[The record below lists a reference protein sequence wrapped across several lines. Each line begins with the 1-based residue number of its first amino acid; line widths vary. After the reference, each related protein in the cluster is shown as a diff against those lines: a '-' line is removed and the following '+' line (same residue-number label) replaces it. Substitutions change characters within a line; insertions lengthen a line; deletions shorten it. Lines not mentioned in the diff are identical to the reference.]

1 MGARDAVANP
11 CHAFTSPNSGIIM
24 KIEIWSDIAC
34 PWCYVGK
41 RRFERALMQFEHR
54 DEVEVRWRSFEL
66 DPSAPA
72 SQDETQAALLA
83 RKYRLPLA
91 EAEAMNTRMAGEGAK
106 EGIDF
111 HFERVRAANSFDA
124 HRLLHLAHEHGRQD
138 ALEERLFSAY
148 FTDGALIS
156 EHEVLTGLAVEV
168 GLDAEEA
175 QAALAERR
183 YAAGVR
189 ADESTARELGING
202 VPFFVIDRKYGVS
215 GAQPAEAL
223 LAAMR
228 EGYAARDAVG
238 AGEAEGAG

>member
-1 MGARDAVANP
+1 
-11 CHAFTSPNSGIIM
+11 M
-24 KIEIWSDIAC
+24 KIEIWSDVAC

-41 RRFERALMQFEHR
+41 KRFESALGRFEHR

-72 SQDETQAALLA
+72 SQEEPIAALLA

-91 EAEAMNTRMAGEGAK
+91 EAEAMNARMTGEGAK
-106 EGIDF
+106 DEIDF

-124 HRLLHLAHEHGRQD
+124 HRLLHLAHERGRQD
-138 ALEERLFSAY
+138 ALEERLFRAY

-156 EHEVLTGLAVEV
+156 DREVLAGLATEV
-168 GLDAEEA
+168 GLDTGEA
-175 QAALAERR
+175 HAVLAEGR
-183 YAAGVR
+183 YAAEVR
-189 ADESTARELGING
+189 ADESTARELGISG
-202 VPFFVIDRKYGVS
+202 VPFFVIDRRYGVS

-228 EGYAARDAVG
+228 EGYEARSSVA
-238 AGEAEGAG
+238 AGEEDGAS